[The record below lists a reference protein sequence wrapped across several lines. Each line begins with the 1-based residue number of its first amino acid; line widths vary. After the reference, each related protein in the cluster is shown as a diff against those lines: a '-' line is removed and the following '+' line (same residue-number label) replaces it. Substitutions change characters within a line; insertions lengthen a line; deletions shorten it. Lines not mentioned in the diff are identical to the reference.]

1 MSSPAAFTFHP
12 CEIAFC
18 GLSGSGKTTLISR
31 LTTLL
36 RSRYS
41 VGYYKHGC
49 HRFDIDR
56 KGKDSDVVRRAGAE
70 TVMISDPEKQALIS
84 SLPAGAFP
92 ATPSLL
98 HLDILLVEG
107 LKELPIPKV
116 LLVDAGH
123 KILDMLGSRAVTNV
137 IALAASDPAAV
148 GNKAGVPVF
157 QRDDIESI
165 ASFVERFL
173 RDRLEAN
180 ALQGLVLAGG
190 HSRRMGRDKALL
202 TYHGENQLVRTANM
216 LFKYCKQVYI
226 SCRVDQA
233 AAYRGLGYPLV
244 ADSYLD
250 LGPLGGL
257 LSAQR
262 LLPGNPWLV
271 TACDLPFLRENL
283 LETLVE
289 QRNPFSF
296 ATAWKPEPAGKPEPL
311 CTLYETKSRIP
322 LLIRHAAGENSLRAF
337 LEELPVHYLSLKE
350 TCTLENVN
358 DPEARRRAKRQLSAQ
373 RRRSGP

>member
-12 CEIAFC
+12 CEVAFC

-31 LTTLL
+31 LTSLL
-36 RSRYS
+36 RSRHS

-70 TVMISDPEKQALIS
+70 TVMISDPEKEALIS

-92 ATPSLL
+92 AIPSLL
-98 HLDILLVEG
+98 HLDLLLIEG

-123 KILDMLGSRAVTNV
+123 KIPDTLANRAVTNV
-137 IALAASDPAAV
+137 IALAAPDPAALE
-148 GNKAGVPVF
+148 NTTGVPVF

-173 RDRLEAN
+173 RDRLETT

-190 HSRRMGRDKALL
+190 HSRRMGQDKALL

-216 LFKYCKQVYI
+216 LLKYCKQVYI
-226 SCRVDQA
+226 SCRTDQT
-233 AAYRGLGYPLV
+233 AAYHGLGYPLV
-244 ADSYLD
+244 TDSYLD

-271 TACDLPFLRENL
+271 AACDLPFLRESL

-289 QRNPFSF
+289 RRNPFSF

-311 CTLYETKSRIP
+311 CTVYEAKSRIP
-322 LLIRHAAGENSLRAF
+322 LLMRHAAGENSLRAF

-358 DPEARRRAKRQLSAQ
+358 DPEARRRAERRLSAE
-373 RRRSGP
+373 RRRDGP